1 MITNILN
8 SNISAFISSIILI
21 IIIICFLITY
31 SKTED
36 ILNSFLIALTFAI
49 LVLTLYNIVQ
59 TDKIEDL
66 TSNDIPNYPFQGY
79 EIIPQNID
87 NYIDTRQ
94 SNSVIYEID
103 YTIRYSKLNPPES
116 YDFTMTL
123 PMETMEFI
131 HIRDSRGMLIN
142 YTYNQ
147 QNKAIHIKNED
158 KTNPLLVYV
167 IYASEEYIFSDY
179 FIKEVPLPDIEKN
192 TDKSFYVKIENTK
205 FYHIKTFKLQSNVTQ
220 WINNNLT
227 YLKNVSWANQTILIY
242 DGYLPVEK
250 TIVDDNGMMEWE
262 INSINPGENKV
273 YYFKILNSTYE
284 DG

>member
-1 MITNILN
+1 MIVNILN
-8 SNISAFISSIILI
+8 SNISAFVFFIIVI
-21 IIIICFLITY
+21 ITIICFFAIY
-31 SKTED
+31 SKTKD
-36 ILNSFLIALTFAI
+36 LLNSFLIAFTFAI

-59 TDKIEDL
+59 TDKIKDL
-66 TSNDIPNYPFQGY
+66 TYNDIPNYPFQGY
-79 EIIPQNID
+79 EIIPNNIHS
-87 NYIDTRQ
+87 YIDTRQ

-116 YDFTMTL
+116 YDFTIIL
-123 PMETMEFI
+123 PMDTMEFI
-131 HIRDSRGMLIN
+131 HFRDSRGMLIN
-142 YTYNQ
+142 YTYNL

-158 KTNPLLVYV
+158 ETNPLLLHV

-192 TDKSFYVKIENTK
+192 ADKSFYVKIENTK

-227 YLKNVSWANQTILIY
+227 YLNNVSWANQTILIY
-242 DGYLPVEK
+242 DGNLPVEK
-250 TIVDDNGMMEWE
+250 TIVDDNGMMNWE

-273 YYFKILNSTYE
+273 YYFKIINSTY
-284 DG
+284 